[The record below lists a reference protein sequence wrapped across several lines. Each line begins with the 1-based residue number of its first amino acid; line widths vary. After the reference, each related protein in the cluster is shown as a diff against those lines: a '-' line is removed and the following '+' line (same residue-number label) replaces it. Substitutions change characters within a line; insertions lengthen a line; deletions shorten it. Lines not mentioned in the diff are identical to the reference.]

1 VPSQSPMALKPPRFG
16 MSRLHWRDASEKTR
30 LQLQGELQAKDQT
43 KRVYR
48 GVLHGYG
55 VILKNEGFKGLMRG
69 LNCAVGLPVV
79 GDGC

>member
-1 VPSQSPMALKPPRFG
+1 
-16 MSRLHWRDASEKTR
+16 

-69 LNCAVGLPVV
+69 LNCAVGLAAQWRR
-79 GDGC
+79 DADQSSTSTR